1 MKVEIEKKK
10 FIEALNIGGTF
21 AGNSKALPIL
31 DCVKIKVKNVGMSI
45 ISSDN
50 ENAISKKCEIVSSDF
65 KGDFCVGYKSLMQY
79 VKLVSGDLV
88 EMVLSDD
95 MKMVSIKH
103 KKGSLELPLM
113 NADEFPLLSVGEV
126 KTEVSIDSA
135 LVNNWIVDAQR
146 FVSDDMLRPQMEC
159 VYLYRRDGEL
169 GCVGSDG
176 HKMFYD
182 HVTDNGESFEYLI
195 SRKSVKSICNAAK
208 TNDTLTFRIGESNVA
223 IVGDG
228 VTVISRCLNSRYP
241 NHKSVLPKESSIQ
254 VIVNRKDMIE
264 SVERCL
270 VGASQASCL
279 VKMSIDGMNMTLC
292 GEDIDF
298 SVSAKEELMVS
309 ANGNIEIGFKATYI
323 LEILNTLATDEVL
336 ICMTDH
342 TRAALFR
349 EYKEGNIFSEKT
361 CLVMPMMLN

>member
-31 DCVKIKVKNVGMSI
+31 DCVKIKVKNAGMNI

-65 KGDFCVGYKSLMQY
+65 EGDFCVGYKPLMQY

-88 EMVLSDD
+88 EIVLSDD

-103 KKGSLELPLM
+103 KKGSLDLPLM

-135 LVNNWIVDAQR
+135 LVNNWILDAQR
-146 FVSDDMLRPQMEC
+146 FVDDDMLHPQMEY

-182 HVTDNGESFEYLI
+182 HVTDDGESFEYLI
-195 SRKSVKSICNAAK
+195 SRKSVKSICSAAK
-208 TNDTLTFRIGESNVA
+208 TSDTVTFRIGESNVA
-223 IVGDG
+223 VVGDG
-228 VTVISRCLNSRYP
+228 ITVISRCINSRYP
-241 NHKSVLPKESSIQ
+241 NHKSVIPKDNSIE
-254 VIVNRKDMIE
+254 VVVNRKDLIE
-264 SVERCL
+264 SVERCS
-270 VGASQASCL
+270 VGASNLNCL
-279 VKMSIDGMNMTLC
+279 IKMIIDGMNMTLC

-309 ANGNIEIGFKATYI
+309 SNGNISIGLKATY
-323 LEILNTLATDEVL
+323 LLDILNIISTTDVA
-336 ICMTDH
+336 ICMKDH

-349 EYKEGNIFSEKT
+349 EYKDGHIFSEKI
-361 CLVMPMMLN
+361 CLLMPMMLD